1 MEDMN
6 VDLLFHHGG
15 KWTLKPHLLYD
26 ERYVHSLRAFNS
38 NHLNLIDIKEVFE
51 NNLSFVL
58 VKQVLVKG
66 PSGNLFLVQDSDGIR
81 ILQEL
86 LTEAFRVVHVFTV
99 DDNEEIVFAPN
110 IINHSETYHVQCEYG
125 TDAESESDDGL
136 VDRTSDG
143 EYDFDE
149 LEIIKMQKNKEV
161 NANLSHYKDLFLNV
175 TFKNLDDARKTCNL
189 YALATKKPLKVAKS
203 DRKRLRYRCIEGC
216 PFAILVSLD
225 GKGPGYKLK
234 TFKQEHNCE
243 EALHNPRA
251 TTNTLSHY
259 FKSKVQNNP
268 KYALKDMKQDLMDN
282 FNLNTNDSKLKR
294 AKRMALQKMQG
305 SFLDEYNRLEAYANE
320 IRMTNP
326 SSDVVINLSKDAMV
340 QGKRKFLRMYICFNA
355 MKVGWKEGLR
365 PLIGLDGTFLKGQ
378 CKGQLLVAM
387 AQDCDNSFYPLVW
400 AIVDKETTTTWTWF
414 LQLLAKSLNL
424 KNGDSITFM
433 SDMQKGL
440 LNAVENVLPLSNHR
454 YCVRHVEANWM
465 KRFRTGKM
473 KKLMW
478 WAAWCTYE
486 EDFKDQLNALGALSE
501 EAAKDLVKFP
511 PQKWCRTYFDT
522 VCKNQLVDNNFTES
536 FNSWILVPRGKPIL
550 KMLEEIRDKIM
561 NSKIA
566 NLCKLE
572 FNGDLG
578 FEVSEGE
585 DRHIVNIVE
594 KKCSCRPK
602 FKRDREKNA
611 AIKRFGEWSHSRKG
625 TKMTLSKCGSQ
636 AHNARSCK
644 ASEEGSISS
653 LKRKRGRTEE
663 AEQDEEVFDVN
674 SSAPQLTQEGFES
687 DIYAPRQRQYEP
699 FGPTRELESDHIL
712 RPRIIF
718 EELTR
723 LKMRQNQQTRSANRV
738 ITFRGDH
745 RGVSEPTYLPY
756 SPTKVT
762 WKGKEVM
769 TSNQLERAREKKVG
783 KLKTKKANG
792 RSQI

>member
-51 NNLSFVL
+51 NNLGFVL

-86 LTEAFRVVHVFTV
+86 LTEAFRVVHVFAV

-136 VDRTSDG
+136 VDPTSDG

-149 LEIIKMQKNKEV
+149 LELIKMQKNKEV
-161 NANLSHYKDLFLNV
+161 NANLSHYKDLFLNM

-234 TFKQEHNCE
+234 TLKQEHNCE

-326 SSDVVINLSKDAMV
+326 GSDVVINLSKDAMV

-365 PLIGLDGTFLKGQ
+365 PFIGLDGTFLKGQ

-387 AQDCDNSFYPLVW
+387 AQDCDNSFYPLAW
-400 AIVDKETTTTWTWF
+400 AVVDKETTTTWTWF
-414 LQLLAKSLNL
+414 LQLLEKSLNL

-433 SDMQKGL
+433 SDMQK
-440 LNAVENVLPLSNHR
+440 VS
-454 YCVRHVEANWM
+454 
-465 KRFRTGKM
+465 
-473 KKLMW
+473 
-478 WAAWCTYE
+478 
-486 EDFKDQLNALGALSE
+486 S
-501 EAAKDLVKFP
+501 
-511 PQKWCRTYFDT
+511 
-522 VCKNQLVDNNFTES
+522 
-536 FNSWILVPRGKPIL
+536 
-550 KMLEEIRDKIM
+550 
-561 NSKIA
+561 
-566 NLCKLE
+566 NLCLC
-572 FNGDLG
+572 NL
-578 FEVSEGE
+578 
-585 DRHIVNIVE
+585 I
-594 KKCSCRPK
+594 
-602 FKRDREKNA
+602 
-611 AIKRFGEWSHSRKG
+611 
-625 TKMTLSKCGSQ
+625 
-636 AHNARSCK
+636 
-644 ASEEGSISS
+644 
-653 LKRKRGRTEE
+653 
-663 AEQDEEVFDVN
+663 
-674 SSAPQLTQEGFES
+674 
-687 DIYAPRQRQYEP
+687 IYS
-699 FGPTRELESDHIL
+699 FL
-712 RPRIIF
+712 
-718 EELTR
+718 
-723 LKMRQNQQTRSANRV
+723 
-738 ITFRGDH
+738 
-745 RGVSEPTYLPY
+745 
-756 SPTKVT
+756 
-762 WKGKEVM
+762 
-769 TSNQLERAREKKVG
+769 
-783 KLKTKKANG
+783 
-792 RSQI
+792 

>member
-51 NNLSFVL
+51 NNLGFVL

-66 PSGNLFLVQDSDGIR
+66 PSENLFLVQDSDGIR

-86 LTEAFRVVHVFTV
+86 LTEAFRVVHVFAV

-136 VDRTSDG
+136 VDPTSDG

-149 LEIIKMQKNKEV
+149 LELIKMQKNKEV
-161 NANLSHYKDLFLNV
+161 NANLSHYKDLFLNM

-203 DRKRLRYRCIEGC
+203 DQKRLRYRCIEGC

-234 TFKQEHNCE
+234 TLKQEHNCE

-326 SSDVVINLSKDAMV
+326 GSDVVINLSKDAMV
-340 QGKRKFLRMYICFNA
+340 
-355 MKVGWKEGLR
+355 GWKEGLR
-365 PLIGLDGTFLKGQ
+365 PFIGLDGTFLKGQ

-387 AQDCDNSFYPLVW
+387 AQDCDNSFYPLAW
-400 AIVDKETTTTWTWF
+400 AVVDKETTTTWTWF
-414 LQLLAKSLNL
+414 LQLLEKSLNL

-465 KRFRTGKM
+465 KRFRTGEM

-478 WAAWCTYE
+478 WLTGIPCPHAIKALRYKNIEPRDEISWWYTKEAYLKTY
-486 EDFKDQLNALGALSE
+486 GAKLLPMRGE
-501 EAAKDLVKFP
+501 QFWQVLPEHAMDPPDLVK
-511 PQKWCRTYFDT
+511 T
-522 VCKNQLVDNNFTES
+522 V
-536 FNSWILVPRGKPIL
+536 G
-550 KMLEEIRDKIM
+550 
-561 NSKIA
+561 
-566 NLCKLE
+566 
-572 FNGDLG
+572 
-578 FEVSEGE
+578 
-585 DRHIVNIVE
+585 
-594 KKCSCRPK
+594 RPK

-611 AIKRFGEWSHSRKG
+611 AIKRAGEWSHSRKG
-625 TKMTLSKCGSQ
+625 TKMTCSKCGSQ

-653 LKRKRGRTEE
+653 LKRKRGRAEE
-663 AEQDEEVFDVN
+663 VEQDEEVFDVN

-687 DIYAPRQRQYEP
+687 DIFAPRQRQYEP
-699 FGPTRELESDHIL
+699 FGPTRELESDPVL

-723 LKMRQNQQTRSANRV
+723 LKMRQNQQTRSTNRV

-745 RGVSEPTYLPY
+745 RGMSEPTDLPY
-756 SPTKVT
+756 SPLKSH
-762 WKGKEVM
+762 GKE
-769 TSNQLERAREKKVG
+769 KK
-783 KLKTKKANG
+783 L
-792 RSQI
+792 